1 MKVLPPAGAQRN
13 RQLVLLGALLV
24 LLVFVMWRFVGPE
37 VANGAGPAAAAIPAS
52 NPQARQAG
60 QTGTPTSTLPQALK
74 LGSLEP
80 VPDAPEVSRNPFTFG
95 RPPAPP
101 TPPPSAQPVFTPP
114 PAPPKPE
121 WPPPIAL
128 KLVTIIDGPDGR
140 RHASLKDPVSG
151 STFLAIEGAIVDGRY
166 KVVKVA
172 QTSVVVSYVDGSGQR
187 TLTLGG

>member
-1 MKVLPPAGAQRN
+1 VKVLPPAGAQRN
-13 RQLVLLGALLV
+13 RQLVLLGLLV
-24 LLVFVMWRFVGPE
+24 VTLVFVMWRFVVPE
-37 VANGAGPAAAAIPAS
+37 VANGADPAAAAIRAS
-52 NPQARQAG
+52 NPQARPAG
-60 QTGTPTSTLPQALK
+60 ATGTPTSTLPEPLK

-101 TPPPSAQPVFTPP
+101 TPPAPPPQVFTPP
-114 PAPPKPE
+114 APPPPA

-140 RHASLKDPVSG
+140 RQASLKDPASG
-151 STFLAIEGAIVDGRY
+151 STFLAVEGAIVDGRY

-172 QTSVVVSYVDGSGQR
+172 QQSVVVSYVDGSGQR